1 MNGGSDYIAFYGIF
15 SKIDLSYYRNRR
27 GNMINVKPCGD
38 NTFSYILE
46 SLDKETGKR
55 KRIVRKGFSSKN
67 EAMTAAEAKLKE
79 M

>member
-38 NTFSYILE
+38 NTFRISWNHSIKKRG
-46 SLDKETGKR
+46 KEK
-55 KRIVRKGFSSKN
+55 
-67 EAMTAAEAKLKE
+67 ELYAKDFLQKTKQ
-79 M
+79 

>member
-1 MNGGSDYIAFYGIF
+1 
-15 SKIDLSYYRNRR
+15 
-27 GNMINVKPCGD
+27 MINLKPCGD

-67 EAMTAAEAKLKE
+67 EAMKAAEAKLKE
-79 M
+79 I